1 MNEFEPVF
9 PLKAVAFQLMFLL
22 IAIAIEGNV
31 LRLRLRLG
39 YQTSIQ
45 YATTINLMSTVVGW
59 FSFLALERFADVGT
73 RAQIISYVMFDRL
86 ITNGL
91 WPGMEW
97 KVLMA
102 GLLALFVA
110 LVVKLKGLEL
120 VMRMTGKWTMP
131 EKPKDLARNE
141 KRADKYERARTGRNL
156 YQRASNHLIT
166 AVLQA
171 NAFSFSALLI
181 LLVLR
186 SYLIA
191 AERGV

>member
-9 PLKAVAFQLMFLL
+9 PLKAVVFQLMFLM

-31 LRLRLRLG
+31 LRQRLRLG
-39 YQTSIQ
+39 YRTSIQ
-45 YATTINLMSTVVGW
+45 YATTINLMATVVGW

-73 RAQIISYVMFDRL
+73 RAQIISYIMFVRL

-91 WPGMEW
+91 WPRMEW
-97 KVLMA
+97 MILVT
-102 GLLALFVA
+102 GLIAFFVT

-120 VMRMTGKWTMP
+120 VMRMTNRWVMP
-131 EKPKDLARNE
+131 EKPKDLA
-141 KRADKYERARTGRNL
+141 RADKYERARTGRNL
-156 YQRASNHLIT
+156 YQQASTHIIS

-171 NAFSFSALLI
+171 NALSFSALLI

-186 SYLIA
+186 SYLITA
-191 AERGV
+191 AGGI

>member
-9 PLKAVAFQLMFLL
+9 PLKAVAFQVMFLL

-31 LRLRLRLG
+31 LRQRLRLG

-59 FSFLALERFADVGT
+59 FSFLAIERFVDVGT
-73 RAQIISYVMFDRL
+73 RAQIISYIMFDRL

-91 WPGMEW
+91 WPRMEW
-97 KVLMA
+97 MILTA
-102 GLLALFVA
+102 GLTAFFVA

-120 VMRMTGKWTMP
+120 LMRMTGRWSMP
-131 EKPKDLARNE
+131 EKAEDLA
-141 KRADKYERARTGRNL
+141 RADKYDRARTGSNL
-156 YQRASNHLIT
+156 YQRASNHIT
-166 AVLQA
+166 SAVLQA
-171 NAFSFSALLI
+171 NALSFTAVLI

-191 AERGV
+191 AEGRV